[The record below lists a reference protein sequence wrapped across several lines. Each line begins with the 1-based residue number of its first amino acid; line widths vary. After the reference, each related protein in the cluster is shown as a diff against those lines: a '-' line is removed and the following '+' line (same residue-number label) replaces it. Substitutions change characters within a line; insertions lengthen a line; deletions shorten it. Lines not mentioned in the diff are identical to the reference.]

1 MIDAELLKAREK
13 AVKGDSGD
21 GGRSDSEGVKG
32 GKPYVRPWD
41 RGKGTCYEHVYM
53 RTCLY
58 LQKCMYY
65 VVIEQPLLW
74 ESNLYK
80 IRTTHFNF

>member
-41 RGKGTCYEHVYM
+41 RGKGTCYEHYIYTENVCIM
-53 RTCLY
+53 LLLSNLFCGNQTCL
-58 LQKCMYY
+58 
-65 VVIEQPLLW
+65 
-74 ESNLYK
+74 NG
-80 IRTTHFNF
+80 TTHFKF